1 MPEDWMT
8 ETARGA
14 ENLTDATQRLRQEAV
29 RRQAFH
35 TDGRV
40 REMLPR
46 LDGSE
51 LARFLGEGFEPDL
64 SDDGADPLLAPMY
77 LPEGWHRQR
86 TDHHLYDHL
95 VDANG
100 ANRVLIMLKDTAYD
114 RDAWM
119 RLL

>member
-1 MPEDWMT
+1 MPDDWMT
-8 ETARGA
+8 DAVRDADT
-14 ENLTDATQRLRQEAV
+14 LTDGAQRLRQEAV

-40 REMLPR
+40 RELLPR
-46 LDGSE
+46 LEGSE
-51 LARFLGEGFEPDL
+51 LARFVGEGFEPDL
-64 SDDGADPLLAPMY
+64 SDDGSDPLLAPMY
-77 LPEGWHRQR
+77 LPQGWHRQP

-95 VDANG
+95 VDGGG
-100 ANRVLIMLKDTAYD
+100 ANRVLIMAKDTAYD